1 MSIETITRNDPR
13 YSTLVKGRNARFPAT
28 DSDAASRIE
37 VCDNAGD
44 VAVALQRAVS
54 DGLRPTVRSG
64 GHCYEDFVYSN
75 PGGVV
80 IDMSMVGD
88 TTPLAGAPK
97 YRIASGAQLGDV
109 YTDLFKRHNVTIP
122 GGTCGTVAA
131 GGHISGGGYGLL
143 SRLHGLTSD
152 WLTAVDILTVD
163 SHGKVVVRRVDHNHD
178 PDLFRACCG
187 AGGGGFGI
195 ITNYFFDELPKVP
208 QEVLTANI
216 SFSWADMTDD
226 KFEAILKTYGNYWE
240 TRGKDPDTWGMFTI
254 FGLTHRSAGHLGISI
269 QFCNP
274 DGTCNDLKVLNEFLA
289 LFQPC
294 GPVQTTPATAA
305 VTGGERAIHHAAPE
319 NCWGP
324 QMMSKHLWLD
334 ANVRGGGGGGGA
346 GGEQRAKYKSCYMRR
361 NFTSAEAACLYKHL
375 TMMMPGVDLTR
386 STVSV
391 DSYGGATN
399 KKELIDTT
407 SIPQRASVMKLQFL
421 TYWNRPEDDA
431 AHMQWI
437 RELFTDLYSGPDAN
451 PKYKETP
458 YWNDQYEGCYI
469 NYPDRDMLAYPFW
482 QELYYGEAG
491 LVPALKAVKQKYDPN
506 NIFHHAMS
514 IRP

>member
-1 MSIETITRNDPR
+1 MAIERINRNDPR

-28 DSDAASRIE
+28 DGDAARRIE
-37 VCDNAGD
+37 VCDCADD
-44 VAVALQRAVS
+44 VAVALERAVS
-54 DGLRPTVRSG
+54 EGLRPTVRSG
-64 GHCYEDFVYSN
+64 GHCYEDFTYNN

-80 IDMSMVGD
+80 IDMSLIAD

-97 YRIASGAQLGDV
+97 YRIAPGAQLGDV

-122 GGTCGTVAA
+122 GGTCGSVAA

-163 SHGKVVVRRVDHNHD
+163 SHGTVVARRVDRNHD
-178 PDLFRACCG
+178 SDLFRACCG

-195 ITNYFFDELPKVP
+195 ITDYFFADLPKVP
-208 QEVLTANI
+208 QEVITANI
-216 SFSWADMTDD
+216 SFLWADMTEE
-226 KFEAILKTYGNYWE
+226 KFEAILKTYGKYWE
-240 TRGKDPDTWGMFTI
+240 TRGKDPDTWGLFTI
-254 FGLTHRSAGHLGISI
+254 LGMTHRSAGHLGISI
-269 QFCNP
+269 QFCNR
-274 DGTCNDLKVLNEFLA
+274 DGTCNDQKVLNEFLA

-294 GPVQTTPATAA
+294 DPVQTTPATAA

-319 NCWGP
+319 NCWGQ
-324 QMMSKHLWLD
+324 QMMSRHLWLD
-334 ANVRGGGGGGGA
+334 ANVRGGGGGA
-346 GGEQRAKYKSCYMRR
+346 GGEQRAKYKSCYMKRS
-361 NFTSAEAACLYKHL
+361 FTSAEAACLYKHL
-375 TMMMPGVDLTR
+375 TRTMPGIDLSR
-386 STVSV
+386 STVAA

-407 SIPQRASVMKLQFL
+407 AIPQRASIMKLQFL

-437 RELFTDLYSGPDAN
+437 RDLFTELYAGPDAN

-458 YWNDQYEGCYI
+458 YWNEHYEGCYI

-482 QELYYGEAG
+482 QELYYGEMG

-514 IRP
+514 VRP